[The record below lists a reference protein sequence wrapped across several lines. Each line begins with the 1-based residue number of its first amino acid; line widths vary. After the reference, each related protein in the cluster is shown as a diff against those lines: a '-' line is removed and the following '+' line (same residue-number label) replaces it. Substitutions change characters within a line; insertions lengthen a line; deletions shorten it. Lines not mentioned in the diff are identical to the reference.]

1 MTFAIIVLAYILCHG
16 VTTLVVSP
24 LQSAI
29 LPDVTI
35 FASLVYLPH
44 GVRVLSTWAYGWK
57 AIPALAVGA
66 SISAWLFRPAEELN
80 FLEPALLEGILF
92 GASSAFVAFEL
103 MRFAGY
109 NFYFGRFKR
118 LSWKGLITIG
128 AISSVINSIGQTLV
142 FSGLIGLDHVIEVL
156 VIYAV
161 GDLVGLIAC
170 MLALMFAFRWV
181 RKSSVFAD

>member
-80 FLEPALLEGILF
+80 FLEPALLEQRPDDRN
-92 GASSAFVAFEL
+92 E
-103 MRFAGY
+103 
-109 NFYFGRFKR
+109 
-118 LSWKGLITIG
+118 
-128 AISSVINSIGQTLV
+128 
-142 FSGLIGLDHVIEVL
+142 
-156 VIYAV
+156 
-161 GDLVGLIAC
+161 
-170 MLALMFAFRWV
+170 FAFRLDLLERHV
-181 RKSSVFAD
+181 EDA